1 MGITSN
7 WQTTR
12 NIGSLT
18 KNVLSSNYVERI
30 GRERFL
36 VKLYIV
42 ESDFNNDKVTLMIKV
57 TNLQNSY
64 KNLHSHELIQVYDY
78 DTQTR

>member
-1 MGITSN
+1 MGINSN
-7 WQTTR
+7 WQTTG

-18 KNVLSSNYVERI
+18 KNVLTSNYVECI

-42 ESDFNNDKVTLMIKV
+42 ESDFNNDKVTLLIKV
-57 TNLQNSY
+57 T
-64 KNLHSHELIQVYDY
+64 NLHSHELIQVYDY